1 MSSQVLDVTD
11 HVWTEVWLPSWGR
24 WVHCDPCENVL
35 DAPLLYEKGWG
46 KQLSYVF
53 AFGRRGC
60 TDVAP
65 RYAADWRATLGR
77 RTWVREGWLEL
88 TISTLNA
95 SRGAADLDAS
105 AAADRAQL
113 AELTKPAEERAA
125 AAAAAGG
132 DHGGDKEAEARGRQ
146 TGSLE
151 WRRARGETRE

>member
-1 MSSQVLDVTD
+1 MGPALAVVVGVMCCCCLVFCLKALRDKKKGKGKD
-11 HVWTEVWLPSWGR
+11 G
-24 WVHCDPCENVL
+24 DGKDDGGGG
-35 DAPLLYEKGWG
+35 DAPTPRHGPK
-46 KQLSYVF
+46 KF
-53 AFGRRGC
+53 RRRGC

-77 RTWVREGWLEL
+77 RTWVKEGWLEL

-95 SRGAADLDAS
+95 SRGVADHDAA

-113 AELTKPAEERAA
+113 AELTKPAEEG

-132 DHGGDKEAEARGRQ
+132 GGGDKETEARGRQ
-146 TGSLE
+146 TGSIE